1 MPWPDSFQSPGMLLG
16 AAAGAA
22 ALVGAALVGVSLVLR
37 GRRLARNLGVVV
49 EGRLYRSGR
58 LTPRTL
64 KLLRD
69 KLSVRTVIDL
79 GATHPGSKDEA
90 AIAKAAADLGITRH
104 SCRGLRGDGTGN
116 PNVYA
121 HALRL
126 LAQEHDGPVLIHCAA
141 GADRT
146 GVAVALYRHAVQGLS
161 LEDAM
166 AEARRYRHDPA
177 RSPGTRPF
185 VDQHAA
191 AIVRA
196 WRDGGTIEGFPPAD
210 VRTTPPGQRAHEPH
224 LPAGASAAQE
234 PTS

>member
-1 MPWPDSFQSPGMLLG
+1 LLAVG
-16 AAAGAA
+16 AGAVALAGAA
-22 ALVGAALVGVSLVLR
+22 LAIR
-37 GRRLARNLGVVV
+37 GRRLAKNLGVVV

-64 KLLRD
+64 KQVRD
-69 KLSVRTVIDL
+69 KLGVRTIIDL

-90 AIAKAAADLGITRH
+90 KIAAAAANLGITRH

-126 LAQEHDGPVLIHCAA
+126 LTQEHEGPVLIHCAA

-146 GVAVALYRHAVQGLS
+146 GVAVALYRHAVQGRS
-161 LEDAM
+161 LDEAM
-166 AEARRYRHDPA
+166 AEARQFRHDPA

-185 VDQHAA
+185 VEQHVQS
-191 AIVRA
+191 ILRV
-196 WRDGGTIEGFPPAD
+196 WREGVQIEGFPPAD
-210 VRTTPPGQRAHEPH
+210 VRTAAPGQKVHEPH
-224 LPAGASAAQE
+224 MPAGAGVAAE
-234 PTS
+234 RAS